1 MAAVVFCAALAL
13 TPACSGSKPHTSTPV
28 ATSSAPATA
37 RPAPSPTAAPRALA
51 DEIGDSADLPAA
63 DPIDLAARYGL
74 TQGRAPASKPFA
86 GEQAVGTK
94 RTFTVLQISG
104 IAQTNEPPPT
114 VTTITATL
122 DAASPHAYFYE
133 DNALD
138 VSTADVQSAADQF
151 EATVWPKVTAAF
163 GEPLT
168 PGVDGDPHIIVLQS
182 DLGGGVG
189 GYFSIDDEF
198 LKSVRPLS
206 NEAEMVYLNRTLAA
220 GSASF
225 NVVLAHEFQH
235 LIHAK
240 NDINEEAWVNEGL
253 SEDASMLVGGAAS
266 TIDAFEKQPRTQ
278 LNAWDG
284 SSAHYGAGAAFFRYL
299 TSRFGGDASYGT
311 IAREPG
317 NGAAGVDQFLA
328 QIGSPLR
335 FRDVFA
341 DWIAANIL
349 DLKSGPY
356 GNPVRPLDVPVTE
369 TLAVGSPAG
378 GSADQFGTDYYD
390 VSLDNGDYE
399 LQFSGQPKVDVL
411 PTTAPD
417 AGPMIW
423 GNAGDSVDT
432 TLTRTV
438 DLTGATAPALTFKT
452 WYDIEHWYD
461 WGYVSAS
468 TDGGKT
474 WQALPGD
481 HTTTDDPAKAA
492 YGPGY
497 TGESG
502 GGDKAAWIDE
512 RVSLAKYAGQKIMLR
527 FEYVTD
533 GATHG
538 EGWAI
543 DDVAIS
549 GAPAGGNAANGWQ
562 SDGWVR
568 IDAPLPQTYVV
579 RLIEQLTSGGT
590 KVVDVPLDGSE
601 QGQLR
606 FSAAG
611 VKTATLAIAGST
623 EGTNQPAP
631 YKVTLSR
638 P

>member
-1 MAAVVFCAALAL
+1 MCAALAIL
-13 TPACSGSKPHTSTPV
+13 SACSGSKSKARSAVASGAATTS
-28 ATSSAPATA
+28 AAA
-37 RPAPSPTAAPRALA
+37 SPTLTPRALA
-51 DEIGDSADLPAA
+51 DEIGDRGGLPAA
-63 DPIDLAARYGL
+63 DPIDLASRYGL

-86 GEQAVGTK
+86 GEQAVDST
-94 RTFTVLQISG
+94 RSFRVLQLSG
-104 IAQTNEPPPT
+104 SALAHESPPRVVT
-114 VTTITATL
+114 VAATL
-122 DAASPHAYFYE
+122 KAKSAHAYFYE
-133 DNALD
+133 DDALN
-138 VSTADVQSAADQF
+138 VSSADVQAAADQF
-151 EATVWPKVTAAF
+151 EASVWPKVTAAF
-163 GEPLT
+163 GEPLI
-168 PGVDGDPHIIVLQS
+168 PGVDGDPRIIVLQS

-198 LKSVRPLS
+198 LRSVRPLS

-240 NDINEEAWVNEGL
+240 NDINEEAWVNEAL

-278 LNAWDG
+278 LDAWDG
-284 SSAHYGAGAAFFRYL
+284 SIAHYGAGAAFFRYL
-299 TSRFGGDASYGT
+299 TSRFGGDQSYGV

-328 QIGSPLR
+328 QAGSPLH

-341 DWIAANIL
+341 DWIAANIVNAR
-349 DLKSGPY
+349 SGPY
-356 GNPVRPLDVPVTE
+356 ANPERPLDVPVTE
-369 TLAVGSPAG
+369 TLALGSPAG
-378 GSADQFGTDYYD
+378 GSANQFGTDYYD
-390 VSLDNGDYE
+390 VALDNGDYV
-399 LQFSGQPKVDVL
+399 LNFSGQPTVDIL
-411 PTTAPD
+411 PTKVPAT
-417 AGPMIW
+417 GPLIW

-432 TLTRTV
+432 TLTRTI
-438 DLTGATAPALTFKT
+438 DLTGAADPALTFKT

-474 WQALPGD
+474 WRALAGNQ
-481 HTTTDDPAKAA
+481 TTTDDPAKAA

-502 GGDKAAWIDE
+502 GGQKPAWVDE
-512 RVSLAKYAGQKIMLR
+512 RVSLAKFAGQRIMLR

-543 DDVAIS
+543 AHVAIS
-549 GAPAGGNAANGWQ
+549 GAPAAVNAADGWQ
-562 SDGWVR
+562 SAGWVR
-568 IDAPLPQTYVV
+568 IDAPLKQTYVV
-579 RLIEQLTSGGT
+579 RLIEQLTNGDT
-590 KVVDVPLDGSE
+590 KVVDVPLDANERGA
-601 QGQLR
+601 LR
-606 FSAAG
+606 VSAAG
-611 VKTATLAIAGST
+611 IKAATLAIAGST

-631 YKVTLSR
+631 YKLTLSR